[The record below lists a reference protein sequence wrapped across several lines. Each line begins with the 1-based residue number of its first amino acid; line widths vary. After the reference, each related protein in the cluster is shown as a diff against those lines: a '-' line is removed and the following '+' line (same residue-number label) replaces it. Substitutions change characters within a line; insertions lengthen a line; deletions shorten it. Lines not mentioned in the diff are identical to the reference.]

1 MYFLLLYDLIR
12 KKKTKYNTDV
22 NIRHPFFPLCF
33 IRFGCL
39 WWRKYENECLIDC
52 FFILFKCHS
61 YHLNVS
67 STIRCEMV
75 MFNYKWKMTKYNIFV
90 LFFVASMFFLY
101 FFAKRFN
108 VLFHVFITN
117 VVGCSNICILFSSW
131 LFSCFIHLLFGPY
144 GLPSRG
150 LPPLAHSSLIYN
162 SS

>member
-22 NIRHPFFPLCF
+22 NIRHPFFSLCF

-75 MFNYKWKMTKYNIFV
+75 MFNYKWNMTKYNIFV
-90 LFFVASMFFLY
+90 LFFVVLMFFIFFCQTFQCFIPCIYYQCMWLFQYLY
-101 FFAKRFN
+101 FIFIMIIL
-108 VLFHVFITN
+108 LFH
-117 VVGCSNICILFSSW
+117 
-131 LFSCFIHLLFGPY
+131 
-144 GLPSRG
+144 
-150 LPPLAHSSLIYN
+150 PPLVWPLWPSIQGSSSTGPQLTNI
-162 SS
+162 